1 MITLSRPINW
11 AYYYYGWRNSG
22 LSFLAFYERVFE
34 QAYPPISKAEVIAGF
49 MLYHD
54 SDQPRPHSKPARHFR
69 QIWES
74 SAAPDS
80 NTVRIIILPNAQRR
94 SRWLKIL
101 PNGCLR
107 NPFCL
112 FALNRT
118 VLFRAPWIFFALR
131 RNHGNRFF
139 RQTGDNGCLSC

>member
-49 MLYHD
+49 MLYHS
-54 SDQPRPHSKPARHFR
+54 SDQLNTHSKPDRHFK

-80 NTVRIIILPNAQRR
+80 NAVRIIILPNIRRR

-101 PNGCLR
+101 PNDCPR
-107 NPFCL
+107 MPFCL
-112 FALNRT
+112 FELSRT

-139 RQTGDNGCLSC
+139 RQTGDNGGLSC

>member
-49 MLYHD
+49 MLYHE
-54 SDQPRPHSKPARHFR
+54 SDQPRPHSKPVRHFR

-80 NTVRIIILPNAQRR
+80 NTVRIIIFAECPAAEPLAENPPKRLSAQSVLPVR
-94 SRWLKIL
+94 
-101 PNGCLR
+101 
-107 NPFCL
+107 
-112 FALNRT
+112 
-118 VLFRAPWIFFALR
+118 V
-131 RNHGNRFF
+131 
-139 RQTGDNGCLSC
+139 

>member
-11 AYYYYGWRNSG
+11 AYYYYGWSNSG

-49 MLYHD
+49 MLYHS
-54 SDQPRPHSKPARHFR
+54 SDQLTTHSKPDRHFK

-80 NTVRIIILPNAQRR
+80 NAVRIIIFAQYPAAKPLAENPPKRLSAHAVLPVRVKPHRAVQSALDLLR
-94 SRWLKIL
+94 SSEESW
-101 PNGCLR
+101 
-107 NPFCL
+107 
-112 FALNRT
+112 
-118 VLFRAPWIFFALR
+118 
-131 RNHGNRFF
+131 
-139 RQTGDNGCLSC
+139 Q

>member
-11 AYYYYGWRNSG
+11 AYYYYGWSNSG

-49 MLYHD
+49 MLYHS
-54 SDQPRPHSKPARHFR
+54 SDQLTTHSKQDRHFK

-80 NTVRIIILPNAQRR
+80 NAVRIIIFAQYPAAKP
-94 SRWLKIL
+94 LAE
-101 PNGCLR
+101 
-107 NPFCL
+107 NPPKRL
-112 FALNRT
+112 SALSRT

-139 RQTGDNGCLSC
+139 RQTSDNGGLSC

>member
-80 NTVRIIILPNAQRR
+80 NTV
-94 SRWLKIL
+94 
-101 PNGCLR
+101 
-107 NPFCL
+107 
-112 FALNRT
+112 
-118 VLFRAPWIFFALR
+118 
-131 RNHGNRFF
+131 
-139 RQTGDNGCLSC
+139 